1 MKINIPKYVP
11 KTKEEA
17 DYIEAFDP
25 TVYALSNPA
34 VAVDMVLFS
43 YDKKLK
49 KIKTLLIERGGFP
62 YRGDWAYPGGFIEKG
77 ESLDE
82 AVQRELKEETG
93 VEGVFAEIFNVMG
106 EPDRDPRQR
115 NLSPE
120 FLAFMDHEKL
130 VPKAGD
136 DAAKAQWFD
145 VESFEVEE
153 SCDQSGEDTV
163 VVQNISL
170 VLKCGDVELN
180 PQVRRTMIYSDHIS
194 VEDDIVETGG
204 FGFDHAAI
212 AIYGFMALRNK
223 LENTDIAYNI
233 FNGEFGMEE
242 LQGLY
247 YAAGVEGKTP
257 RLLPNGKYTF
267 KPSQNRV

>member
-1 MKINIPKYVP
+1 MKIKIPKYVP
-11 KTKEEA
+11 KTQEEA
-17 DYIEAFDP
+17 DFIEAFDP

-49 KIKTLLIERGGFP
+49 KLKTLLIQRGGFP

-93 VEGVFAEIFNVMG
+93 VEGVYAEIFTVMG

-130 VPKAGD
+130 VTKAVD
-136 DAAKAQWFD
+136 DSARAQWFD
-145 VESFEVEE
+145 VEHFDIHENYYEV
-153 SCDQSGEDTV
+153 GGATV
-163 VVQNISL
+163 VVKDISL
-170 VLKCGDVELN
+170 LLKCGDVELH
-180 PQVRRTMIYSDHIS
+180 PKVKRTMVYGEHIS
-194 VEDDIVETGG
+194 VEDEIMDTGG
-204 FGFDHAAI
+204 FGFDHATI
-212 AIYGFMALRNK
+212 AIYGFMALRDK
-223 LENTDIAYNI
+223 LNSTDIAYNI
-233 FNGEFGMEE
+233 FSGEFE
-242 LQGLY
+242 LQELLGLY
-247 YAAGVEGKTP
+247 YAAGVEGKKP
-257 RLLPNGKYTF
+257 RLLANGKYTF
-267 KPSQNRV
+267 KPQVK